1 MPTIETCKNQ
11 RSVANAE
18 SESTIAPTSPEA
30 NEHPRQNNAEDI
42 NECTAAPNQP
52 NDDTNNCHNDGPP
65 RKIVPC
71 QPPRPEKSYKRMRDS
86 RGKRGAKIRVIG
98 NRSKGA
104 HKGRAQTE
112 QMSQVPRNG
121 LDISQLRGCPDGMG
135 TNLNRI
141 QQNPFE
147 VREFKAT
154 TKLDSRIDFLSQWKL
169 LFLTIAKMMLHVQGC
184 ARYGGTK

>member
-1 MPTIETCKNQ
+1 
-11 RSVANAE
+11 
-18 SESTIAPTSPEA
+18 
-30 NEHPRQNNAEDI
+30 
-42 NECTAAPNQP
+42 
-52 NDDTNNCHNDGPP
+52 
-65 RKIVPC
+65 
-71 QPPRPEKSYKRMRDS
+71 MRDS
-86 RGKRGAKIRVIG
+86 RGKRGAEIRAIG
-98 NRSKGA
+98 NRSEGA

-112 QMSQVPRNG
+112 QMSRVPRNG

-169 LFLTIAKMMLHVQGC
+169 LFLTIAKKMLHVQGC